1 MLMSRAAASARG
13 PRRSL
18 PPRRS
23 AALLTAVAVGALALG
38 GCQTNPAP
46 PPLERT
52 SISPTLSPSPTIAA
66 PTLPAEAQGTSEA
79 AAKAFV
85 RHYFDALNHAMN
97 TGEVEH
103 LRGLGAENCAS
114 CATIAGNI
122 DATYA
127 AGGKISSRGWSLRS
141 VTVVPGQ
148 PSQAPILD
156 LGVMLTRERVVERA
170 GAEPRTFE
178 GGKQPMTIHLVRQDN
193 EWRVSRLD
201 RVG

>member
-1 MLMSRAAASARG
+1 MLVSRAAATTRG
-13 PRRSL
+13 PRRPL
-18 PPRRS
+18 LAGRS
-23 AALLTAVAVGALALG
+23 AALLAAFAAGALALA
-38 GCQTNPAP
+38 GCQANPTP
-46 PPLERT
+46 PPLAST
-52 SISPTLSPSPTIAA
+52 STSPTPSPSPATAA
-66 PTLPAEAQGTSEA
+66 PTLPAEAQGTSNA

-85 RHYFDALNHAMN
+85 RHYFDTINHAMN
-97 TGEVEH
+97 TGEVEQFR
-103 LRGLGAENCAS
+103 LLSAENCES
-114 CATIAGNI
+114 CAAIAGNI

-127 AGGKISSRGWSLRS
+127 AGGEISSRGWSLRS

-148 PSQAPILD
+148 PAQAPILD
-156 LGVMLTRERVVERA
+156 LGVRLTRERVVERA